1 MTVPILDASGN
12 AITKEKEEEEK
23 EEGDEFVAAIRSNP
37 TPPSL
42 TYLPPAVGSLPIIP
56 NGPVSNG
63 WDDFE

>member
-1 MTVPILDASGN
+1 MTVPILDAPGN
-12 AITKEKEEEEK
+12 AITKEKEK
-23 EEGDEFVAAIRSNP
+23 EEGDEFVAAIRSYP